1 MTTKDLQRSLSHP
14 LAARAPVK
22 LLVGGVLY
30 DADYT
35 RLKDGKFMIVAYQQ
49 PKRKKPFGGALKAI
63 PQPQDDED

>member
-14 LAARAPVK
+14 LAARSPVK
-22 LLVGGVLY
+22 LSVGGVLY

-35 RLKDGKFMIVAYQQ
+35 RLKDGKFMIVAYQ
-49 PKRKKPFGGALKAI
+49 KPEKVKFGGALKAI